1 MKVKSSTI
9 QNKFLRVQT
18 LNYGASLFEVYHKK
32 KKINLILNL
41 GSKQNYRYK
50 HPSVGSTCG
59 RYAGRISNA
68 KFKIGNK
75 KYNLNANEGKNILH
89 GGKVG
94 FSILPWKKLNQT
106 KDKVVYQL
114 HSANDDQGFP
124 GDLVVNCTYQ
134 LINKYLFI
142 KYEYKSNKS
151 THVNLTNHS
160 YWNLEKNKKNMIYSH
175 ELKLNSSKYLQI
187 NKNLIPTGRFK
198 NVNKSIYD
206 FSNFQNVRKK
216 LDCKLIKK
224 ASLFLK
230 GTHDLSVFR
239 ASNCSASSPI
249 RTIDSLI
256 IKQNNDIIEIK
267 IKSRS
272 FLKQQV
278 RSIVGCLKYVGEKKW
293 TINKFRKVL
302 KSKNR
307 NLCAPPAPGTG
318 LYLEKVI
325 Y

>member
-1 MKVKSSTI
+1 MKVESSTI

-106 KDKVVYQL
+106 KDKIVYQL

-134 LINKYLFI
+134 LINNAANDDRHTTDQVDEKYWENRMAINLKHYFFAA
-142 KYEYKSNKS
+142 KAVVKSMKKMKAGS
-151 THVNLTNHS
+151 IVNLSSVSWMLGEGDKVVYETAKSAVVGLTRSFAQEYGKYNIRTNSVVPGSIATERQIKH
-160 YWNLEKNKKNMIYSH
+160 WLTP
-175 ELKLNSSKYLQI
+175 KY
-187 NKNLIPTGRFK
+187 
-198 NVNKSIYD
+198 
-206 FSNFQNVRKK
+206 KK
-216 LDCKLIKK
+216 LILDSQALKRQLKPNDVAQMVMFL
-224 ASLFLK
+224 AS
-230 GTHDLSVFR
+230 DQ
-239 ASNCSASSPI
+239 SSGC
-249 RTIDSLI
+249 T
-256 IKQNNDIIEIK
+256 KQ
-267 IKSRS
+267 S
-272 FLKQQV
+272 F
-278 RSIVGCLKYVGEKKW
+278 IVDGGI
-293 TINKFRKVL
+293 T
-302 KSKNR
+302 
-307 NLCAPPAPGTG
+307 
-318 LYLEKVI
+318 
-325 Y
+325 